1 MQGVF
6 VKNQIKLK
14 YVKHFNDKLQENT
27 FQWRWLKPQRLTVKR
42 NPKTHEPWFIQ
53 RDGNIHS
60 GAWLVHKGVNMA
72 ANMLDEYK
80 SNSLKSLKTFVRK
93 VNVIYK
99 NNVFNMADNLLA
111 KGA

>member
-1 MQGVF
+1 
-6 VKNQIKLK
+6 
-14 YVKHFNDKLQENT
+14 
-27 FQWRWLKPQRLTVKR
+27 
-42 NPKTHEPWFIQ
+42 
-53 RDGNIHS
+53 
-60 GAWLVHKGVNMA
+60 MA